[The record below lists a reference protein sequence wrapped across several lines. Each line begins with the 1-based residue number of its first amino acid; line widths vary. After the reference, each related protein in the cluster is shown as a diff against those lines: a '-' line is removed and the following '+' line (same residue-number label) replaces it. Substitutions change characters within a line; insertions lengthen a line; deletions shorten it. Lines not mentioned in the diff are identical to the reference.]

1 MGVTLQPSTMPNAPS
16 EKPVVVGITGAS
28 GSALA
33 DAVIGR
39 LLASDVPVVTTASSA
54 ARMVWREEMDESF
67 GSALE
72 RWDATGAFTFHQ
84 VGDLRAP
91 IASGTYPTLG
101 MVIVPCS
108 MATAAAVAHG
118 LADNLVRRAA
128 DVCIKERRP
137 LVVVPRESPLSA
149 IHLRN
154 LTELAQLGATILPP
168 EPAFYLRQRTI
179 DDMVQFVAQRVLTAL
194 GLTDA
199 LPANMRYEGPRT

>member
-33 DAVIGR
+33 DAVIDR
-39 LLASDVPVVTTASSA
+39 LLASDIPVVATASSA

-179 DDMVQFVAQRVLTAL
+179 DDMVQFVAQRALTAL

-199 LPANMRYEGPRT
+199 LPPNMRYEGPRP

>member
-39 LLASDVPVVTTASSA
+39 LLASDVPVVATASSA

-137 LVVVPRESPLSA
+137 LVIVPRESPLSA

-194 GLTDA
+194 GAADA
-199 LPANMRYEGPRT
+199 LPPNMRYEGPRT

>member
-1 MGVTLQPSTMPNAPS
+1 MRVNNEPNTMHYPTTQ
-16 EKPVVVGITGAS
+16 KPVVVGITGAS

-33 DAVIGR
+33 DAVIDR
-39 LLASDVPVVTTASSA
+39 LLASDVPVVATASSA

-137 LVVVPRESPLSA
+137 LVIVPRESPLSA

-179 DDMVQFVAQRVLTAL
+179 DDVVQFVAQRVLTAL
-194 GLTDA
+194 GATDA
-199 LPANMRYEGPRT
+199 LPPDMRYHGPRA

>member
-1 MGVTLQPSTMPNAPS
+1 MQDDSTKN
-16 EKPVVVGITGAS
+16 PVIVGITGAS

-33 DAVIGR
+33 GAVIER
-39 LLASDVPVVTTASSA
+39 LLALDVPVAATASSA

-72 RWDATGAFTFHQ
+72 RWDASGRFTYYP
-84 VGDLRAP
+84 VGELRAP
-91 IASGTYPTLG
+91 IASGTYPTRG
-101 MVIVPCS
+101 MVIAPCS

-154 LTELAQLGATILPP
+154 LTTLAELGATILPP
-168 EPAFYLRQRTI
+168 EPAFYLKQR
-179 DDMVQFVAQRVLTAL
+179 DVGDVVAFVAERALAAL
-194 GLTDA
+194 GVTDA
-199 LPANMRYEGPRT
+199 LPGAMRYEGPEA